1 MRRSVKVA
9 GRRTAAAL
17 ATTAFVAGSWFGTSG
32 TAWAVGPT
40 DWPAFL
46 GGPAH
51 TSRTADPAITPA
63 NAPTLAQKWHFNIPY
78 VSSPVVADGSV
89 FIGSFAGWFYKI
101 DAVKGL
107 LQKKIFLGFQPK
119 RTCAAFGFA
128 STATVARDP
137 KTGKDMV
144 YVAAPEDTCT
154 LLTR

>member
-1 MRRSVKVA
+1 MRRSVKVV
-9 GRRTAAAL
+9 GRRPAAVL
-17 ATTAFVAGSWFGTSG
+17 AMTAFVAGSWLGTG
-32 TAWAVGPT
+32 GPAWAVGPA
-40 DWPAFL
+40 DWPPFL

-51 TSRTADPAITPA
+51 TSHTADPAITPA
-63 NAPTLAQKWHFNIPY
+63 NAPALAQKWHFNIPY

-137 KTGKDMV
+137 KTGRDIV
-144 YVAAPEDTCT
+144 YVAAPDG
-154 LLTR
+154 